1 MKHRVKS
8 RKLNRTSAHHKA
20 MQRNLA
26 QSLIQ
31 HGRITT
37 TVQKAKDLRPFVE
50 TLVTLARGAREG
62 SITARRR
69 IHKLLSDRS
78 FIPDE
83 RQADYD
89 NMSMAQRAKTLRAR
103 SGRRYR
109 TGAPKGKLA
118 FTGESI
124 THRLITGIAERFGDR
139 PGGYTRI
146 IRLGKRRLGDG
157 GELAVLEWVGSEESP
172 GALTNPPARPAS
184 NGPTPATPWPSNWPN
199 SGAVAQRKMQHRSQR
214 KPHPPPKTAHRKPA
228 PATRRIKPRN
238 SPPSTKHRKPRASAR
253 EANSRPGSAPIPDQ
267 PEESSGQPPSAA
279 Q

>member
-172 GALTNPPARPAS
+172 GALTKPARSARKQRADARYALAIKLAKQRRGGAAEDAAPV
-184 NGPTPATPWPSNWPN
+184 ATE
-199 SGAVAQRKMQHRSQR
+199 
-214 KPHPPPKTAHRKPA
+214 TA
-228 PATRRIKPRN
+228 PA
-238 SPPSTKHRKPRASAR
+238 A
-253 EANSRPGSAPIPDQ
+253 EDSAPESGTGDAENKT
-267 PEESSGQPPSAA
+267 EE
-279 Q
+279 